1 MKNPQKST
9 SGAIERL
16 HWCEVELWNAFRDT
30 ATCFRSVGKNRQRLT
45 SRPAGNWEK
54 FEAFWTGK
62 ICGKMILRLLHP
74 LEPGQSRKKSF
85 NIPKHHFSFLPLK
98 SPCNFHDLRSQVS
111 RGFQST
117 LKSCRKARH
126 PKPVG
131 RLFQERFQWVNS
143 SDKTPAWNRA
153 VNSTGPQQRKT
164 LRW

>member
-1 MKNPQKST
+1 MRFKRYCFVASVFVEKNTQM
-9 SGAIERL
+9 
-16 HWCEVELWNAFRDT
+16 
-30 ATCFRSVGKNRQRLT
+30 LT

-54 FEAFWTGK
+54 FEESATGK
-62 ICGKMILRLLHP
+62 ICGKMILRFLHP
-74 LEPGQSRKKSF
+74 LEPD
-85 NIPKHHFSFLPLK
+85 IPKRHFSFLPLK

-117 LKSCRKARH
+117 LKSCWKAPPL

-131 RLFQERFQWVNS
+131 HLFQESFQWVNS

-164 LRW
+164 IRWSKKKQCLDKNTSKITESI